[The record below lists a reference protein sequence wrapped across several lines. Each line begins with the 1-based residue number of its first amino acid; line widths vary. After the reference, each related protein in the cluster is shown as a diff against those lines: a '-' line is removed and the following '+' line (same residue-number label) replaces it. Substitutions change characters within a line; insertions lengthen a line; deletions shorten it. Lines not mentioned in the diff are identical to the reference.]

1 MTNIKKNQVTSTES
15 LQQKIDQSN
24 ITTFTE
30 HLHREEMEKLV
41 PEK

>member
-15 LQQKIDQSN
+15 LQKKMDQSN
-24 ITTFTE
+24 IITFTK
-30 HLHREEMEKLV
+30 HLRREEMEKLV